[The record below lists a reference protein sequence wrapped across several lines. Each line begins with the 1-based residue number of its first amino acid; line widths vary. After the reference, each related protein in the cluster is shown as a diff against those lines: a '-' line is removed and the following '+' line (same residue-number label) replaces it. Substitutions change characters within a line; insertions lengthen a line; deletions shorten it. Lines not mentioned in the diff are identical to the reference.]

1 MIAFAKLIIAFGK
14 WFDKLLARIVDF
26 VCVFLLIGLVIVVIY
41 AVIMR
46 YVFLAPP
53 FWGDT
58 VSMLANVAMV
68 LLGIGM
74 AVRRRDLIA
83 MQVLYDHISPKSA
96 MVLEVI
102 WITAIVIFAVIFTV
116 YGYQFVDKL
125 PGFYWEFNKLPK
137 KYTAMIVPVS
147 GVLLFLAAIR
157 IWIEDFLKL
166 TKMLRK

>member
-1 MIAFAKLIIAFGK
+1 MIA
-14 WFDKLLARIVDF
+14 LLKMADRALERIVDF
-26 VCVFLLIGLVIVVIY
+26 VCVALLIGLVVVVIY

-46 YVFLAPP
+46 YIFLAPP

-68 LLGIGM
+68 LLGISM

-83 MQVLYDHISPKSA
+83 MQALYDRISPTFA
-96 MVLEVI
+96 MALEVI
-102 WITAIVIFAVIFTV
+102 WMTAIVIFALVFTI
-116 YGYQFVDKL
+116 YGYQFVEKL

-147 GVLLFLAAIR
+147 GTLLVIASIR
-157 IWIEDFLKL
+157 VWIVDVAKL
-166 TKMLRK
+166 VRMIGKKETL